1 MVLGLFRILGYNF
14 SPLFCDLDDQ
24 RFWRA
29 TMPGAEAGMY
39 GVVEDPARNEV
50 SLHKVITHWP
60 NTAGGQIPGRRPGAR
75 LRPAADADA
84 RA

>member
-1 MVLGLFRILGYNF
+1 MVLGLFGILGHNF
-14 SPLFCDLDDQ
+14 APRFCGLDDQ

-29 TMPGAEAGMY
+29 AMPGAEAGTY

-60 NTAGGQIPGRRPGAR
+60 DTAGGQIPGRRPGAR
-75 LRPAADADA
+75 LRPAADA